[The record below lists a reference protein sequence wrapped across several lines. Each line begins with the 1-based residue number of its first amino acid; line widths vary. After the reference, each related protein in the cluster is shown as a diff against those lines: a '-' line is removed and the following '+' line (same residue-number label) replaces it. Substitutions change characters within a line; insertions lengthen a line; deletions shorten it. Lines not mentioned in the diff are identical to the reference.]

1 MKIEQTKLKDCIIIE
16 PQIYYDERGYFFESF
31 NQEKF
36 NQVTGLNFNFIQDN
50 ESFSSKG
57 VIRGLHFQKDPYA
70 QSKLVRVVQGTIL
83 DIAVDLRRDSSTFG
97 QYESIEL
104 SDKNKKQL
112 LVPKGFAHGFVVL
125 SDTAT
130 VVYKCDAIYNKAS
143 ESGIIFN
150 DKTLG
155 IDWKINHED
164 MIISEKDKMLPTF
177 EAYFK

>member
-16 PQIYYDERGYFFESF
+16 PLIFYDERGYFFESF

-36 NQVTGLNFNFIQDN
+36 NQASGLNINFIQDN
-50 ESFSSKG
+50 ESFSTKG
-57 VIRGLHFQKDPYA
+57 VIRGLHFQKKPHA
-70 QSKLVRVVQGTIL
+70 QSKLVRVIQGTIL
-83 DIAVDLRRDSSTFG
+83 DIAVDLRRESSTFG

-112 LVPKGFAHGFVVL
+112 FVPKGFAHGFVVL

-130 VVYKCDAIYNKAS
+130 VAYKCDAFYNKAS
-143 ESGIIFN
+143 ESGLIFN
-150 DKTLG
+150 DKTLE
-155 IDWKINHED
+155 IDWKINHKD